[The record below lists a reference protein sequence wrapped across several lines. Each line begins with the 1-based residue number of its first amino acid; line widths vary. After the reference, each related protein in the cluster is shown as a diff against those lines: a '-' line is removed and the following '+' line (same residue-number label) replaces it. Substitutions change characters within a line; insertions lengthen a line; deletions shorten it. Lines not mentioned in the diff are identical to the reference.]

1 LGLFLFLLSQTCL
14 VINTGAYVRRKGGTL
29 QTARNTSMASVQKNN
44 ELCWIHIRDVYTF
57 LYLGANPHEQ
67 KVGQNLKID
76 LSVQVPYRNTQDSLE
91 NVVDYSKIIE
101 RVQGYIQGLGRVS
114 LLEYLAEEL
123 LNLIENEFQGVRA
136 ARIVL
141 YKAFVPLSHFTGSVA
156 IEVEREFAKKGT

>member
-1 LGLFLFLLSQTCL
+1 MNSIQM
-14 VINTGAYVRRKGGTL
+14 K
-29 QTARNTSMASVQKNN
+29 N

-76 LSVQVPYRNTQDSLE
+76 LSVQVPYRNTNDSLE

-101 RVQGYIQGLGRVS
+101 RVQAYIQGLGRVS
-114 LLEYLAEEL
+114 LLEYLAEQL
-123 LNLIENEFQGVRA
+123 LDLIGSEFTGVKA

-141 YKAFVPLSHFTGSVA
+141 YKAFVPLTHFTGSVA
-156 IEVEREFAKKGT
+156 IEVERQFS

>member
-1 LGLFLFLLSQTCL
+1 M
-14 VINTGAYVRRKGGTL
+14 NTN
-29 QTARNTSMASVQKNN
+29 QNDN

-101 RVQGYIQGLGRVS
+101 RVQTYIQGLGRVS

-123 LNLIENEFQGVRA
+123 LNVIESEFKGVRA

-156 IEVEREFAKKGT
+156 IDVQRQFS

>member
-1 LGLFLFLLSQTCL
+1 MIS
-14 VINTGAYVRRKGGTL
+14 N
-29 QTARNTSMASVQKNN
+29 QKPNQ
-44 ELCWIHIRDVYTF
+44 LCWIHIRDVYTF

-76 LSVQVPYRNTQDSLE
+76 LSVQVPYRDTNDNLE

-101 RVQGYIQGLGRVS
+101 RVQKYIQSVGRVS
-114 LLEYLAEEL
+114 LLEFLAEQL
-123 LNLIENEFQGVRA
+123 LNLIETEFSGVQA

-156 IEVEREFAKKGT
+156 IEVERQFYSNDS

>member
-1 LGLFLFLLSQTCL
+1 MGIIQ
-14 VINTGAYVRRKGGTL
+14 
-29 QTARNTSMASVQKNN
+29 MNN

-76 LSVQVPYRNTQDSLE
+76 LSVQVPYRGTHDSLE

-101 RVQGYIQGLGRVS
+101 RVQTYIQSLGRVS
-114 LLEYLAEEL
+114 LLEYLAEQL
-123 LNLIENEFQGVRA
+123 LDLIESEFIGVRA

-156 IEVEREFAKKGT
+156 IEVERQFNA

>member
-1 LGLFLFLLSQTCL
+1 M
-14 VINTGAYVRRKGGTL
+14 NTH
-29 QTARNTSMASVQKNN
+29 QNDN

-91 NVVDYSKIIE
+91 KVVDYSKIIE
-101 RVQGYIQGLGRVS
+101 RVQSYIQGLGRVS
-114 LLEYLAEEL
+114 LLEYLAEQL
-123 LNLIENEFQGVRA
+123 LNLIETEFKGVRA

-156 IEVEREFAKKGT
+156 IDVQRQFS

>member
-1 LGLFLFLLSQTCL
+1 M
-14 VINTGAYVRRKGGTL
+14 NTN
-29 QTARNTSMASVQKNN
+29 QNDN
-44 ELCWIHIRDVYTF
+44 ELCWINIRDVYTF

-101 RVQGYIQGLGRVS
+101 RVQTYIQGLGRVS

-123 LNLIENEFQGVRA
+123 LNVIESEFKGVRA

-156 IEVEREFAKKGT
+156 IDVQRQFS

>member
-1 LGLFLFLLSQTCL
+1 MISKS
-14 VINTGAYVRRKGGTL
+14 N
-29 QTARNTSMASVQKNN
+29 SN

-101 RVQGYIQGLGRVS
+101 RVQNYIEGLGRVS
-114 LLEYLAEEL
+114 LLEYLAEQL
-123 LNLIENEFQGVRA
+123 LDLIEAEFKGVRA
-136 ARIVL
+136 ARIIL

-156 IEVEREFAKKGT
+156 IDVERSFSH

>member
-1 LGLFLFLLSQTCL
+1 
-14 VINTGAYVRRKGGTL
+14 
-29 QTARNTSMASVQKNN
+29 
-44 ELCWIHIRDVYTF
+44 
-57 LYLGANPHEQ
+57 
-67 KVGQNLKID
+67 
-76 LSVQVPYRNTQDSLE
+76 
-91 NVVDYSKIIE
+91 
-101 RVQGYIQGLGRVS
+101 VQGYIQGLGRVS

>member
-1 LGLFLFLLSQTCL
+1 M
-14 VINTGAYVRRKGGTL
+14 N
-29 QTARNTSMASVQKNN
+29 SVQMKN

-76 LSVQVPYRNTQDSLE
+76 LSVQVPYRNTGDSLE

-101 RVQGYIQGLGRVS
+101 RVQAYIQGLGRVS
-114 LLEYLAEEL
+114 LLEYLAEQL
-123 LNLIENEFQGVRA
+123 LDLIGSEFTGVKA

-141 YKAFVPLSHFTGSVA
+141 YKAFVPLTHFTGSVA
-156 IEVEREFAKKGT
+156 IEVERQFSSTHS

>member
-1 LGLFLFLLSQTCL
+1 MS
-14 VINTGAYVRRKGGTL
+14 
-29 QTARNTSMASVQKNN
+29 SVQKNN